1 VVIVATQALLPYL
14 VLLALE
20 AVSNAMTRLDAA
32 QRTGPGLDGRIG
44 RAGLEAIPGLACCL
58 LLGLLISGE
67 LRRPAPPAGA
77 SRTAWRGPLALL
89 VAIAATAAAAARLLW
104 ATIPMIHPRLAE
116 GLWMTLGPVE
126 VAVIV
131 LGFAGLALG
140 PSARSADRA
149 TPPEAEGVEGH
160 RRASPLR
167 IVLKT
172 AFALVLLDL
181 IISRGLN
188 IAGFVAASPTWRT
201 GWVDDALAWFRSL
214 FPLVLTRPW
223 MFFQSPQWLALAL
236 AQAWVSWRVACLLVS
251 PIETDP
257 TPIDLC
263 LENPRRAGRFAIR
276 WVALTVLM
284 VASLPVLFV
293 AGLVAVHDF
302 LRVFG

>member
-1 VVIVATQALLPYL
+1 
-14 VLLALE
+14 
-20 AVSNAMTRLDAA
+20 
-32 QRTGPGLDGRIG
+32 
-44 RAGLEAIPGLACCL
+44 
-58 LLGLLISGE
+58 
-67 LRRPAPPAGA
+67 
-77 SRTAWRGPLALL
+77 
-89 VAIAATAAAAARLLW
+89 
-104 ATIPMIHPRLAE
+104 
-116 GLWMTLGPVE
+116 MTLGPVE

-172 AFALVLLDL
+172 AFAFVLLDL

-284 VASLPVLFV
+284 VAALPVLFV